1 MIRAQI
7 GHLATTKTRVLKLSH
22 DHVAEISIQGV
33 TYDDI
38 RPHKMIFGMIC
49 MMTLD
54 SVMMGRKLIFFSEYK
69 RLDDLLIDLIIRRK
83 FPGIRTLYHAR
94 LNSFYVILP

>member
-7 GHLATTKTRVLKLSH
+7 GHWATTKTWFLKLSH

-38 RPHKMIFGMIC
+38 RPHQMIFGMI
-49 MMTLD
+49 
-54 SVMMGRKLIFFSEYK
+54 
-69 RLDDLLIDLIIRRK
+69 
-83 FPGIRTLYHAR
+83 
-94 LNSFYVILP
+94 

>member
-1 MIRAQI
+1 
-7 GHLATTKTRVLKLSH
+7 
-22 DHVAEISIQGV
+22 
-33 TYDDI
+33 
-38 RPHKMIFGMIC
+38 
-49 MMTLD
+49 MTLD
-54 SVMMGRKLIFFSEYK
+54 SVMMGRKLILFLASITYK

>member
-7 GHLATTKTRVLKLSH
+7 GHLATTKTWFLKLSH

-38 RPHKMIFGMIC
+38 DQTTSNDFWDDL
-49 MMTLD
+49 MTLD
-54 SVMMGRKLIFFSEYK
+54 SVMMGRKLILFLASISVLMIF
-69 RLDDLLIDLIIRRK
+69 
-83 FPGIRTLYHAR
+83 
-94 LNSFYVILP
+94 